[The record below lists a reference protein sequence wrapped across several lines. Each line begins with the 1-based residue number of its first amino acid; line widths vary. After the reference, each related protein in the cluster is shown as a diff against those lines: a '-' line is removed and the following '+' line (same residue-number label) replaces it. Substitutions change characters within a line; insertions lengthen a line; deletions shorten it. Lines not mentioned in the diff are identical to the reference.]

1 MSTTLG
7 NNIKNVR
14 EKNKET
20 QKDLANYL
28 FISFQSVSKWENGE
42 TTPDIYTLVKI
53 AQHYNVSLNYL
64 LGFDAENYN
73 KKIVLD
79 YVIDDFPLTYN
90 AKSNFSVWTD
100 FEINNSIAP
109 NAKTTDNRHR
119 CEASEIYR
127 ASDNLEDIVIA
138 FNEQGKIIYMA
149 ERTGFGYGSPSDIF
163 YHNKIER
170 IKELDCFNIL
180 DSYIPFVR
188 DMYPH
193 HYHDYEFI
201 IPKNGFVITGNLKS
215 ESFVSFMKFILG
227 DVCDVHSELFS
238 ITNNMRI
245 CKDYFQEGQLDF
257 IKCSCLE
264 NKTNILASKN
274 MNIIHKPNV
283 MSLEEKVDELNK
295 RLINIEKILKKLEN
309 N

>member
-1 MSTTLG
+1 MPLAKKYGKNPRMIAEDIAKLLEQDNRFTNINIAGPGFINITLTDEYLSELM
-7 NNIKNVR
+7 NKISSDLNTNID
-14 EKNKET
+14 KE
-20 QKDLANYL
+20 Q
-28 FISFQSVSKWENGE
+28 
-42 TTPDIYTLVKI
+42 P
-53 AQHYNVSLNYL
+53 
-64 LGFDAENYN
+64 

-109 NAKTTDNRHR
+109 KAKTIDNRHR
-119 CEASEIYR
+119 CESSEIYR
-127 ASDNLEDIVIA
+127 ASDNLEDIIIA

-163 YHNKIER
+163 YHNKIET
-170 IKELDCFNIL
+170 IKQLDCFNIL

-245 CKDYFQEGQLDF
+245 CKNYFQEGQLDF

-264 NKTNILASKN
+264 NKTNLLASKN
-274 MNIIHKPNV
+274 MNVIHRPNV
-283 MSLEEKVDELNK
+283 LSLEEKVDELNK